1 MSDIGL
7 LLGDVARLLRR
18 RFEERT
24 RSIGVTRAQ
33 WRLLLLLSR
42 HEGLNQGRLANL
54 IEIEPIT
61 LGRMIDRME
70 AAGLVERRSDPSDR
84 RAWRIYLSQRA
95 HPIIEQLS
103 VIANELMEDALDGTS
118 GQERRAIEASL
129 SSIRAILAE
138 PSDMR
143 EVDRD
148 AVHKGRFGS
157 TSR

>member
-18 RFEERT
+18 RFEEHA

-70 AAGLVERRSDPSDR
+70 VAGLVERRRDPSDR
-84 RAWRIYLSQRA
+84 RVWRIYLSQRA
-95 HPIIEQLS
+95 HPMIEQLS
-103 VIANELMEDALDGTS
+103 AIADELMEQALDGITE
-118 GQERRAIEASL
+118 QERSAIEASL
-129 SSIRAILAE
+129 SSIRAVLAE
-138 PSDMR
+138 PSDTR
-143 EVDRD
+143 EVEGH
-148 AVHKGRFGS
+148 AVRKGRFGS
-157 TSR
+157 TGR